1 MTGITITSAHSSL
14 CEFYENIANSLMTSK
29 AHLIYAILSFVKDCI
44 LTAFTGEDSPRRRQ
58 LR

>member
-44 LTAFTGEDSPRRRQ
+44 LTVYSGDNSPGRR
-58 LR
+58 